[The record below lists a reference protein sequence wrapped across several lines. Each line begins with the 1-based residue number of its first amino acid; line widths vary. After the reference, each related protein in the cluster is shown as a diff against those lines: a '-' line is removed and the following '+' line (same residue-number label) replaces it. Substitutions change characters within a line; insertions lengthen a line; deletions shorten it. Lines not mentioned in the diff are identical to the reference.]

1 MRERIRYI
9 ILLLTGMLAACT
21 QPTGQGPVEANKES
35 WQEEIRAELPL
46 LGHRNWILIVDKAYP
61 APNNPDITVIN
72 TGASMIDVVRE
83 VDSLLRGQPHIRP
96 IVYQDAEFN
105 YLDEELVGGIET
117 YRKDIK
123 ALWGERTVQE
133 IPHGEIFKKI
143 DEASQLFK
151 VVVLKTESLLP
162 YTSIFL
168 ELDCGYWDAK
178 REETLRSRLNK

>member
-1 MRERIRYI
+1 M
-9 ILLLTGMLAACT
+9 GMLAACA
-21 QPTGQGPVEANKES
+21 QPSGQGPVGSDNEG

-72 TGASMIDVVRE
+72 TGASMIDVVRG
-83 VDSLLRGQPHIRP
+83 VDSMLRGQSHIRP

-105 YLDEELVGGIET
+105 YLDEGLVGGIEA

-123 ALWGERTVQE
+123 ALWGGRTVQE

-162 YTSIFL
+162 YTSVFL